1 MLVQLLTSMVVLAPA
16 LVHLGVA
23 LPGQPGLA
31 DLPGTVNYHW
41 LVHSQGLDAA
51 ASSSLMMFPAEINRL
66 ILDGVPLDALA
77 SLPFTALFGWPTGF
91 TLFVWMCLFAL
102 GLSTS
107 WLAQGWWNSFPAA
120 VCAGVVAQCHP
131 FLIREV
137 LDGRPTQL
145 FGAIFLPLCLGFAI
159 RSAHNR
165 SMPTALIAGLFWGL
179 GTLSYW
185 IYGAFYGLALLAVL
199 VSMIRDGRPW
209 IRPAAC
215 WLSGVM
221 AVTFWPLWYTL
232 GAGEGMP
239 GKGVAWSDLVTHGDH
254 ALPLWQLIE
263 FRDLGAS
270 IMSDRVLAAQTIV
283 ALLMVVA
290 VRQTPR
296 RLWLLPAI
304 WIGLALSFGAGPRV
318 GLDGFSIPGPFALF
332 NLNDWTRRF
341 WWPERALV
349 LAVPAT
355 ALLVGGG
362 VKALIERIRPN
373 QPWVAGCTIACLLL
387 AEAFFVI
394 PGLPMPTTWGAES
407 RASAQLSQG
416 GGPVLILPLGSGGVQ
431 PDARMLIDQIHH
443 GRPLVNGP
451 MPFTSSTAPAAYAA
465 ATQSQAL
472 LDLVSCEKN
481 AQSQPLITT
490 KLQKEALLAWPVS
503 TVYLDISRTSQM
515 AGGGALYRA
524 CIERILGEPSG
535 GDPLLEYPI

>member
-1 MLVQLLTSMVVLAPA
+1 LIQLLTSIVVLAPA

-41 LVHSQGLDAA
+41 LIHSQGLGGA
-51 ASSSLMMFPAEINRL
+51 ASSSLMMFPAETNRL
-66 ILDGVPLDALA
+66 ILDGIPLDALA
-77 SLPFTALFGWPTGF
+77 SMPFTALFGWPNGF

-107 WLAQGWWNSFPAA
+107 WLAQQWWNSFPAA

-159 RSAHNR
+159 RSAHTR
-165 SMPTALIAGLFWGL
+165 SMRTALTAGLFWGL
-179 GTLSYW
+179 GALSYW
-185 IYGAFYGLALLAVL
+185 IYGAFFGLALLALL
-199 VSMIRDGRPW
+199 VGMVVDGRAW
-209 IRPAAC
+209 VRPAIC
-215 WLSGVM
+215 WLAGAM
-221 AVTFWPLWYTL
+221 AAIFWPLWYTL
-232 GAGEGMP
+232 GANGEMP
-239 GKGVAWSDLVTHGDH
+239 AKGLGWNDLVTHGDN

-270 IMSDRVLAAQTIV
+270 IMSDRVLAAQVIV
-283 ALLMVVA
+283 VGLIVVA
-290 VRQTPR
+290 IRRTPR
-296 RLWLLPAI
+296 HQLLFPAVLL
-304 WIGLALSFGAGPRV
+304 GLAVAFGAGPR
-318 GLDGFSIPGPFALF
+318 LGFGGINIPGPFALF
-332 NLNDWTRRF
+332 DLTDWTRRF
-341 WWPERALV
+341 WWPERSLV

-362 VKALIERIRPN
+362 TKALIEGVRPN
-373 QPWVAGCTIACLLL
+373 QPWVAGCAVACLLL

-416 GGPVLILPLGSGGVQ
+416 SGPVLILPLGSGGVQ

-451 MPFTSSTAPAAYAA
+451 MPFTSSTAPAGYAA
-465 ATQSQAL
+465 ATHSPAL
-472 LDLVSCEKN
+472 SDLVACEKN
-481 AQSQPLITT
+481 AQSRPSLTMDTQR
-490 KLQKEALLAWPVS
+490 EALLAWPVN
-503 TVYLDISRTSQM
+503 TVYLDIGRTGQM
-515 AGGGALYRA
+515 AGGGALYRE
-524 CIERILGEPSG
+524 CIERVLGESTG
-535 GDPLLEYPI
+535 GDPLLEYAL